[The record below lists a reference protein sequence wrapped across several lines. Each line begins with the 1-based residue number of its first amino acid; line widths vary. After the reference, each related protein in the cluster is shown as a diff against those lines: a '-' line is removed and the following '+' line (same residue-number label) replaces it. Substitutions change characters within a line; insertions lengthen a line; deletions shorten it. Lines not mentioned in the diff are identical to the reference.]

1 VALLNPLQPI
11 PDDTVLRRER
21 RVGVS
26 TKVGTWLK
34 RAWHEWFRSVLVIV
48 VVITALRS
56 AVADWNDVPTGSMRP
71 TILEGDRIVV
81 NKLAYDLKVPYTR
94 LRVAWREDPKR
105 GDIVVLQS
113 PADGARLVKRV
124 IGLPGDTVALAG
136 GILVVNGIPAEY
148 SPLPEGM
155 ITKLAFGEELPIL
168 AAERLGDASHAVM
181 LSGRAISRRNVDS
194 TTVPKEHY
202 FVMGDNRDQS
212 LDSRHF
218 GPVQRTRI
226 IGQATAVAASV
237 DPEHHYLPRWDRF
250 LHALR

>member
-1 VALLNPLQPI
+1 
-11 PDDTVLRRER
+11 
-21 RVGVS
+21 VS
-26 TKVGTWLK
+26 TTVTTWIR

-81 NKLAYDLKVPYTR
+81 NKLAYDLKVPYTSW
-94 LRVAWREDPKR
+94 RVAWWDDPER

-113 PADGARLVKRV
+113 PSDDTRLVKRV

-136 GILVVNGIPAEY
+136 GALVVNGVPAEY
-148 SPLPEGM
+148 SPLPQGM
-155 ITKLAFGEELPIL
+155 VTELTFDEELPIL
-168 AAERLGDASHAVM
+168 AAEWLGDASHAVM
-181 LSGRAISRRNVDS
+181 LSRHSLSRRNVGS
-194 TTVPKEHY
+194 TTVPEGHY

-226 IGQATAVAASV
+226 VGKATAVAASV

>member
-1 VALLNPLQPI
+1 MNKNLRPW
-11 PDDTVLRRER
+11 LRRLVR
-21 RVGVS
+21 HWIFS
-26 TKVGTWLK
+26 TGILVLSIFT
-34 RAWHEWFRSVLVIV
+34 FRSAI
-48 VVITALRS
+48 
-56 AVADWNDVPTGSMRP
+56 ADWNDVPTGSMKP
-71 TILEGDRIVV
+71 TILIGDRIFV

-94 LRVAWREDPKR
+94 WRVAWREDPKR

-148 SPLPEGM
+148 SPLPQGM
-155 ITKLAFGEELPIL
+155 VTELAFRDELPIL
-168 AAERLGDASHAVM
+168 AAERLGNASHAVM

-194 TTVPKEHY
+194 TTVPEGHY

-218 GPVQRTRI
+218 GPVQRTFI